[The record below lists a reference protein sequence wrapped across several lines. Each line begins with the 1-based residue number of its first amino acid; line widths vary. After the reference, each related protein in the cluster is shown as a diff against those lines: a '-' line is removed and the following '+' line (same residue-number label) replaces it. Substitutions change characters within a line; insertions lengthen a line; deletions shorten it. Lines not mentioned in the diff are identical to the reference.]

1 MMGMNMIMEKVS
13 DWTET
18 KRGLYFIL
26 VFSAIMK
33 ISALIALS
41 DKAINNDGLLYIS
54 AAQQF
59 ASGHFKEGLAL
70 YPMPLFSLLLTAV
83 HFVVHSW
90 VLAGRFLSSTALL
103 MALIPLYM
111 LTSELFNRKAAFWAC
126 LLFSLAPAPNIWSVD
141 IIRGPAFVFFFAWAV
156 FFAQRSIRSI
166 KLTDFLLTV
175 LFAGISILLRIE
187 GVIFIPFYVFF
198 IIGLAVVKP
207 RERIALFKNILIWIA
222 FLILG
227 FLIFIVFLG
236 PERVYFNRM
245 DQVVLEAQNIFNFKF
260 LDNYHRIYQELKAFE
275 DSSPFTGI
283 GKQNIIAITRHHMS
297 ILYLLG
303 LIEGLIKV
311 LFPLFIIPLYLG
323 FKRPFFRNQVLILAL
338 VTSYL
343 LMAYCYAIKVDFVR
357 ARFLLAPAFL
367 LYPWIGAGMERIFA
381 FVKNS
386 SRPKTFA
393 FVFALI
399 FFITPISKT
408 VHSFGTH
415 DSVIIESGE
424 WLAGQSGF
432 NNAKIV
438 TNERRIL
445 FYAGRETY
453 SDRENRVKMYG
464 SSRSDF
470 TGIEKL
476 AKKNQADVIIIRTS
490 VRRKDMIPE
499 FKYFKKIREF
509 VGKKKIAVIYYS
521 PDYLNF

>member
-26 VFSAIMK
+26 GFSAIIK

-59 ASGHFKEGLAL
+59 ASGNFKEGLAL
-70 YPMPLFSLLLTAV
+70 YPMPLFSLLITAV
-83 HFVVHSW
+83 HFVVHNW
-90 VLAGRFLSSTALL
+90 VLAARFLSSAALL

-126 LLFSLAPAPNIWSVD
+126 LLFSLAPAPNIWAAD
-141 IIRGPAFVFFFAWAV
+141 IIRGSAFVFFFAWAA

-175 LFAGISILLRIE
+175 LFTGISIFIRIE
-187 GVIFIPFYVFF
+187 GVIFIPFYVLF

-222 FLILG
+222 FPFLG

-245 DQVVLEAQNIFNFKF
+245 DQVILEAQNIFNFKF
-260 LDNYHRIYQELKAFE
+260 LDNYHRIYQELKALE
-275 DSSPFTGI
+275 ESSPFTAY
-283 GKQNIIAITRHHMS
+283 GKQNFIAITRHYMS
-297 ILYLLG
+297 IIYLLG
-303 LIEGLIKV
+303 LLEGLIKV
-311 LFPLFIIPLYLG
+311 LFPFFIIPLYYG
-323 FKRPFFRNQVLILAL
+323 FKRPFFRNQVLILVFVA
-338 VTSYL
+338 SYL
-343 LMAYCYAIKVDFVR
+343 LMVYCYAIKVDFVR

-367 LYPWIGAGMERIFA
+367 LYPWIGAGIQRIFA

-386 SRPKTFA
+386 SRPKVFA

-399 FFITPISKT
+399 FLIAPIGKT
-408 VHSFGTH
+408 VNSFGKH
-415 DSVIIESGE
+415 DNVIIKTGE
-424 WLAGQSGF
+424 WLAEQPGF
-432 NNAKIV
+432 SSAKIV
-438 TNERRIL
+438 TNDMRIL
-445 FYAGRETY
+445 FYAGRATY
-453 SDRENRVKMYG
+453 ADRGNSFELYD
-464 SSRSDF
+464 SLHSDF

-476 AKKNQADVIIIRTS
+476 AERFKADVIIIITS
-490 VRRKDMIPE
+490 VKKKDTMSE
-499 FKYFKKIREF
+499 LKYFKKIKEF
-509 VGKKKIAVIYYS
+509 AGKKKITAIYYS
-521 PDYLNF
+521 PDILNF

>member
-18 KRGLYFIL
+18 KKGLYFIL
-26 VFSAIMK
+26 GFSAIIK

-54 AAQQF
+54 AAQQV

-70 YPMPLFSLLLTAV
+70 YPMPLFSLLITAV
-83 HFVVHSW
+83 HFVVHNW

-103 MALIPLYM
+103 VALIPLYM

-126 LLFSLAPAPNIWSVD
+126 LLFSLAPAPNIWAVD

-166 KLTDFLLTV
+166 KLTDILLTV
-175 LFAGISILLRIE
+175 LFAGISIFLRIE
-187 GVIFIPFYVFF
+187 GIIFIPFYVLF

-207 RERIALFKNILIWIA
+207 RERIALFRNILIWIA
-222 FLILG
+222 LPLLG

-236 PERVYFNRM
+236 QERVYFNRM

-260 LDNYHRIYQELKAFE
+260 LDNYHRIYQELKALE

-283 GKQNIIAITRHHMS
+283 GKQNIIAIARHHMS

-311 LFPLFIIPLYLG
+311 LFPFFIIPLYYG
-323 FKRPFFRNQVLILAL
+323 FKRPFFRNQILILAL

-343 LMAYCYAIKVDFVR
+343 LMVYCYAIKIDFVR

-367 LYPWIGAGMERIFA
+367 LFPWIGSGMERIFA

-386 SRPKTFA
+386 SRPKVFA
-393 FVFALI
+393 FLFAFIFLI
-399 FFITPISKT
+399 APIGKT
-408 VHSFGTH
+408 ASSFGKH
-415 DSVIIESGE
+415 DNVILKTGE
-424 WLAGQSGF
+424 WLAEQPGF
-432 NNAKIV
+432 STAKIV
-438 TNERRIL
+438 TNDMRIL
-445 FYAGRETY
+445 FYAGRATY
-453 SDRENRVKMYG
+453 ADRGKSFKLYD
-464 SSRSDF
+464 SLHSDF

-476 AKKNQADVIIIRTS
+476 AESFQADVIIIITS
-490 VRRKDMIPE
+490 VEKKDTMPE
-499 FKYFKKIREF
+499 QKYFKKIKEF
-509 VGKKKIAVIYYS
+509 AGKKKITAIYCS
-521 PDYLNF
+521 SNFLNF

>member
-1 MMGMNMIMEKVS
+1 MIGMNMVMEKVS

-26 VFSAIMK
+26 GFSAIIK

-70 YPMPLFSLLLTAV
+70 YPMPLFSLLITAV
-83 HFVVHSW
+83 HFVVHNW

-141 IIRGPAFVFFFAWAV
+141 ISRGPVFVFFFAWAV

-175 LFAGISILLRIE
+175 LFAGISIFLRIE
-187 GVIFIPFYVFF
+187 GVIFIPFYVLF
-198 IIGLAVVKP
+198 IISLAVVKP
-207 RERIALFKNILIWIA
+207 RERIAFLKNILIWIA
-222 FLILG
+222 FPLLC

-236 PERVYFNRM
+236 PERMYFNRM

-297 ILYLLG
+297 LLYLLG

-311 LFPLFIIPLYLG
+311 LFPFFIIPFYYG
-323 FKRPFFRNQVLILAL
+323 FKRPFFRNQVLILAF

-343 LMAYCYAIKVDFVR
+343 FMVYCYAIKVDFVR

-367 LYPWIGAGMERIFA
+367 LFPWIGAGMERIFA

-386 SRPKTFA
+386 SRPKVFV

-399 FFITPISKT
+399 FLIAPISKT
-408 VHSFGTH
+408 INSFGKH

-424 WLAGQSGF
+424 WLAGQPGF

-453 SDRENRVKMYG
+453 SDRGNRVEMYG

-470 TGIEKL
+470 TGMEKL
-476 AKKNQADVIIIRTS
+476 AKKIQADVIIIRTS

-499 FKYFKKIREF
+499 FKYFRKIREF
-509 VGKKKIAVIYYS
+509 VGKKKIAVIFYS
-521 PDYLNF
+521 PDFLNF